1 MIVVFGV
8 NDVYDHASDLRNP
21 RKVADAL
28 KGTVLDP
35 ALHDIV
41 TLSAWIATSIVM
53 AASLLV
59 SRPPNT
65 VVVGALLTLS
75 WQYSAPPFRFKE
87 RPVLDSFSNGAIV
100 DLAYLSGYTAGGGKL
115 EQDMLRLRGHV
126 LALCTTAAHALGA
139 AVDVDADAAAGQS
152 TIATAL
158 GPRLAIAFGAAN

>member
-1 MIVVFGV
+1 MVFGV
-8 NDVYDHASDLRNP
+8 NDVYDYASDMRNP

-28 KGTVLDP
+28 EGTVLAP

-41 TLSAWIATSIVM
+41 MLSAWVATAFIL
-53 AASLLV
+53 AASIMIA
-59 SRPPNT
+59 RPSNT
-65 VVVGALLTLS
+65 IVVVALLTLS

-100 DLAYLSGYTAGGGKL
+100 DLAYLTGYTAGGGRL
-115 EQDMLRLRGHV
+115 DCEMLRLRGHV

-139 AVDVDADAAAGQS
+139 AVDVEADAAAGQR